1 VGRNALAGENGGD
14 LVNAPTFTPAV
25 RKAIPLLIGVA
36 GGTGSGKTYSAMRL
50 AHGLAGEVPFAV
62 IDTENGRALHY
73 ADDFQFL
80 HAPLEAPFRPSR
92 YAEAIHAAAELA
104 PVIVVDSTSHSWT
117 GAGGVLEWHDE
128 LERGDAKRKMLAWQE
143 PKADHRIF
151 ENELLQIHAHVI
163 LCFRAAPKVEMK
175 RDEKGNMQV
184 VPKEVIPG
192 RGLDGWLPESDPR
205 LPYEMTCSFLL
216 MADAPGIPKPIKLP
230 ERLRALVPLDE
241 QLSER
246 TAVALGA
253 WAAGTDPAPQSA
265 ASTPTA
271 DVPSPGTEP
280 ELLAQLTDLYA
291 EVESSLSLAQV
302 WAALCTERGVE
313 AGDAPTWTEILASL
327 TQDEAEALGVRLS
340 DFKRKIRER
349 EGG

>member
-1 VGRNALAGENGGD
+1 
-14 LVNAPTFTPAV
+14 
-25 RKAIPLLIGVA
+25 
-36 GGTGSGKTYSAMRL
+36 MRL
-50 AHGLAGEVPFAV
+50 AHGLAGDEPFAV

-92 YAEAIHAAAELA
+92 YAEAIRAAAELA

-128 LERGDAKRKMLAWQE
+128 LERGDARRKMLAWQE

-151 ENELLQIHAHVI
+151 ENALLQIRAHVI
-163 LCFRAAPKVEMK
+163 LCFRAAPKVEMRRK
-175 RDEKGNMQV
+175 ADGTMEV

-230 ERLRALVPLDE
+230 ERLRELVPLDE
-241 QLSER
+241 QLSEK
-246 TAVALGA
+246 TAVALGT
-253 WAAGTDPAPQSA
+253 WAAGTDPAPQAA
-265 ASTPTA
+265 ASIPPA
-271 DVPSPGTEP
+271 AVPSPGAGP
-280 ELLAQLTDLYA
+280 ELLSQLNDLYA
-291 EVESSLSLAQV
+291 AVEPALSVAQV
-302 WAALCTERGVE
+302 WAAICKERGVQ
-313 AGDAPTWTEILASL
+313 ASDAPAWTEILAGL
-327 TQDEAEALGVRLS
+327 TLEEAESLGIRLS
-340 DFKRKIRER
+340 DFQRKIRER
-349 EGG
+349 EGAK